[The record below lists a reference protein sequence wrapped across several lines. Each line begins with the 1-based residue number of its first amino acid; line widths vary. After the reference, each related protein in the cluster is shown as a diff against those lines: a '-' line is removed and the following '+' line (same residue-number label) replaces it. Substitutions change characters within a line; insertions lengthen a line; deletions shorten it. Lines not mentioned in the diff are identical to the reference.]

1 MTLNDL
7 KPGES
12 GRIKNVYANNLRKR
26 IIDMGLTNGTTIKV
40 KKLAPLGDPIEIVVR
55 GYFLTLRKS
64 EARTIEI
71 EKLEVAS

>member
-12 GRIKNVYANNLRKR
+12 GRIKHVYANNLRKR
-26 IIDMGLTNGTTIKV
+26 IIDMGLTNGTAVKV
-40 KKLAPLGDPIEIVVR
+40 KKLAPLGDPIEIFVR
-55 GYFLTLRKS
+55 GYLLTLRKS

-71 EKLEVAS
+71 EKLEGAI

>member
-71 EKLEVAS
+71 EKLEVAF

>member
-1 MTLNDL
+1 MTLGEL

-12 GRIKNVYANNLRKR
+12 GRIIHVFSNNLRKR
-26 IIDMGLTNGTTIKV
+26 IIDMGLTNGTVVKV
-40 KKLAPLGDPIEIVVR
+40 KKLAPLGDPIEILVR

-71 EKLEVAS
+71 ERIGVQI